1 MNILKSILNVLKFG
15 GIALI
20 ASFFISMIV
29 SLPAWY
35 FYGNGISD
43 LIGVSMFAF
52 TMSWIFS
59 VIVGLIVA
67 YDEITSR

>member
-1 MNILKSILNVLKFG
+1 MLKSILNVLKFG
-15 GIALI
+15 GIALV
-20 ASFFISMIV
+20 ASFLIFMIV

-35 FYGNGISD
+35 FYGNGLRS

-59 VIVGLIVA
+59 VIVSLLIA

>member
-1 MNILKSILNVLKFG
+1 MLKSILKVLKFG

-20 ASFFISMIV
+20 GSFLICMIV
-29 SLPAWY
+29 SLPAWF
-35 FYGNGISD
+35 FYGNDLSD

-59 VIVGLIVA
+59 IIVSLFVA